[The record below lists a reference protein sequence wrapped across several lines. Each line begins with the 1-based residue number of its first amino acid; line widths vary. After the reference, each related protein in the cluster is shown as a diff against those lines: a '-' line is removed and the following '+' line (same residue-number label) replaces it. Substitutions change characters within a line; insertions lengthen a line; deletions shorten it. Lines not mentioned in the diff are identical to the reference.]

1 MGDWKQLPA
10 IHREYRSTYLTIT
23 VMHLNAILTNRS
35 SKITWM
41 SSICSKI
48 ILCLL
53 WARTAK
59 LRAHVTMYS
68 SVCTPLL
75 STHSLMQQC
84 EPGSRSLEDSRDIQL
99 MKETVTSSNGPR
111 PLLTSEKYL
120 FDKIV
125 VSQVTALDNRTYDIV
140 FVAAHSSG

>member
-1 MGDWKQLPA
+1 
-10 IHREYRSTYLTIT
+10 
-23 VMHLNAILTNRS
+23 
-35 SKITWM
+35 
-41 SSICSKI
+41 
-48 ILCLL
+48 
-53 WARTAK
+53 
-59 LRAHVTMYS
+59 
-68 SVCTPLL
+68 
-75 STHSLMQQC
+75 MQQC

-125 VSQVTALDNRTYDIV
+125 VSQVTALDNRTNDIV